1 MPIGMKSP
9 RVSIV
14 IRARNEAKWIWRC
27 LLGLKQQSK
36 PVHEIIVVDN
46 DSSDQT
52 VEIASKFGVEKIL
65 SISDYTPGKALN
77 LGFAEASGDL
87 VSVISAHCLP
97 SDEHWLDRLILPL
110 GVHADIGAAYG
121 RQIPL
126 PFSNDQDKA
135 DLYAVYRAE
144 SKIQRIDGFF
154 NNANSVVPRHVWETL
169 PFDESVTN
177 VEDRVWGQSLIESGL
192 AIAYV
197 ADAAVFHHN
206 GMHRSTTRRDQKPTV
221 SILEDRV
228 LETSNFKIDRY
239 SELFRGRIAP
249 FLVSEASKEPVLL
262 EEIRQFSAL
271 LSRHEWGEYR
281 VLSDLDCNH
290 PNVVSRSAIGLRESD
305 SVLELIQNLAKFIK
319 QEQPESQY
327 LGFFVARMGFPE
339 EYLLNGLVSGIVKEG
354 ADFSFIASR
363 EFSHLWHF
371 DGETE
376 LKQLD
381 SSLAPRSER
390 QPSFLARY
398 GEGSIFAISNCLS
411 GDLFNGP
418 AALVERRA
426 E

>member
-1 MPIGMKSP
+1 MMKSP
-9 RVSIV
+9 RVSVV

-27 LLGLKQQSK
+27 LTSLKQQLH
-36 PVHEIIVVDN
+36 PIEEIIVVDN

-52 VEIASKFGVEKIL
+52 IEIAAKFGVEKIL
-65 SISDYTPGKALN
+65 SIADYTPGKALN
-77 LGFAEASGDL
+77 LGFAAASGDL

-97 SDEHWLDRLILPL
+97 SDESWLVRLINPL
-110 GVHADIGAAYG
+110 EEHADIGAAYG

-126 PFSNDQDKA
+126 PFSHDQDKA
-135 DLYAVYRAE
+135 DLYAVYRSE
-144 SKIQRIDGFF
+144 SKIQRIDSFF
-154 NNANSVVPRHVWETL
+154 NNANSVVPRHVWEAL
-169 PFDESVTN
+169 PFDETVTN

-228 LETSNFKIDRY
+228 LDPSNFEVERY
-239 SELFRGRIAP
+239 SDLFRRRFAP
-249 FLVSEASKEPVLL
+249 FLVSDAITELELL
-262 EEIRQFSAL
+262 TEISQFSAL
-271 LSRHEWGEYR
+271 LSRREWGNYW
-281 VLSDLDCNH
+281 VLSDLDCDH
-290 PNVVSRSAIGLRESD
+290 PNVVSRKAVGVKESD
-305 SVLELIQNLAKFIK
+305 SVIELIQKLAKFILR
-319 QEQPESQY
+319 QQPESQY
-327 LGFFVARMGFPE
+327 LGFFVAKMGLPDQ
-339 EYLLNGLVSGIVKEG
+339 YLLNRLVSGIVQEG

-371 DGETE
+371 DGERG

-390 QPSFLARY
+390 QPSFLAKY
-398 GEGSIFAISNCLS
+398 GEGSVFAIPNCLS

-418 AALVERRA
+418 AALVERRT
-426 E
+426 

>member
-1 MPIGMKSP
+1 MKSP
-9 RVSIV
+9 RVSVV

-27 LLGLKQQSK
+27 LSALKHQSE
-36 PVHEIIVVDN
+36 PIYEIIVVDN
-46 DSSDQT
+46 NSSDQT
-52 VEIASKFGVEKIL
+52 IEVAAKFGVERIL
-65 SISDYTPGKALN
+65 SLTDYSPGKALN

-87 VSVISAHCLP
+87 VSVISAHCIP
-97 SDEHWLDRLILPL
+97 SDESWLARLILPL
-110 GVHADIGAAYG
+110 VEHGDIGAAYG

-126 PFSNDQDKA
+126 PFSNAQDKA
-135 DLYAVYRAE
+135 DLYAVYRSE

-177 VEDRVWGQSLIESGL
+177 VEDRVWGQGLIERGL

-228 LETSNFKIDRY
+228 VDPSNFEIDKY
-239 SELFRGRIAP
+239 SNLFRGRITP
-249 FLVSEASKEPVLL
+249 FLVSEASEEAKLL
-262 EEIRQFSAL
+262 EEISQFSAL

-281 VLSDLDCNH
+281 VLSDLDCSH
-290 PNVVSRSAIGLRESD
+290 PNVVSRFAVGLKGSD
-305 SVLELIQNLAKFIK
+305 SVEELIQKLAKYIVR
-319 QEQPESQY
+319 EQPESQY
-327 LGFFVARMGFPE
+327 LGFFVAKMGLPE
-339 EYLLNGLVSGIVKEG
+339 EYLLNGLVSGIVREG

-363 EFSHLWHF
+363 DFSHLWHF
-371 DGETE
+371 EGETE

-390 QPSFLARY
+390 QPTFLAKY
-398 GEGSIFAISNCLS
+398 GEGSVFAIPNCLS

-426 E
+426 